1 MNTQREH
8 EIVNHS
14 GMKLL
19 EIFLVDVTSGRAHGH
34 SDLEIGMV
42 LSGSPLLYIDTDQI
56 RLMPGDIYVINRYQ
70 IHAFRAE
77 DQNLILAFRI
87 NADFFRNLSCEYEFI
102 RFERTLITSCFPDRT
117 LHRMLQES
125 AGIYFNAGPY
135 YEIRCLSEISRILYL
150 LLTQV
155 PCRAAGEQAFVSAKN
170 NAQRLERI
178 LNYLSEH
185 HTGQVSLQ
193 DLADLEGVS
202 VWHISHFITD
212 MIGISFQEYLNN
224 LRFEH
229 AMQLIYSTD
238 LTIQDICTS
247 SGFSGSRY
255 LNQMFQ
261 KHFGCSAREY
271 RNLKQKPPMRHA
283 ALPTG
288 NIRTRYPIE
297 FSENLLEKYM
307 EEL

>member
-8 EIVNHS
+8 EIANHS
-14 GMKLL
+14 NMKLL
-19 EIFLVDVTSGRAHGH
+19 EIFLVDVTSERPHGH

-42 LSGSPLLYIDTDQI
+42 LSGRPLLYVDTDQI
-56 RLMPGDIYVINRYQ
+56 RLAPGDIYVINRYQ
-70 IHAFRAE
+70 VHAFRAE
-77 DQNLILAFRI
+77 DQNLILMFRI
-87 NADFFRNLSCEYEFI
+87 KEDFFRNLSCVYESI
-102 RFERTLITSCFPDRT
+102 RFEQTLITSGFPDRT
-117 LHRMLQES
+117 LHRMLREC
-125 AGIYFNAGPY
+125 AGIYFGAGPY
-135 YEIRCLSEISRILYL
+135 HEIQCLSEISRILYL
-150 LLTQV
+150 LLTQI
-155 PCRAAGEQAFVSAKN
+155 PCRASGEQASASAKN

-193 DLADLEGVS
+193 DLAELEGVS
-202 VWHISHFITD
+202 VWHISHFITS
-212 MIGISFQEYLNN
+212 MIGIPFQEYLNN

-229 AMQLIYSTD
+229 AMQLIYSTN
-238 LTIQDICTS
+238 LTIQDICIS

-271 RNLKQKPPMRHA
+271 RSLKQKPPLRNA

-288 NIRTRYPIE
+288 NIRTRYPFE